1 MSMKNWRING
11 GGTRMIYLNNGAT
24 SWPKPKCVFDA
35 MQKALNELPCSAHRS
50 GFDEEENCNCRQLLS
65 RLLKVDNPNDI
76 VYGSNATFGLNLAIQ
91 GFEFNEGDKVLT
103 TAAEHNSV
111 LRPLYYLQNKKVI
124 EHEIIDVNE
133 EGRID
138 LDLWEKTI
146 KDLRPRMV
154 IFTHA
159 SNVTGAIN
167 DAEKLAAIAKKYN
180 CVVLLDAS
188 QSLGLID
195 VLPQKWDIDMVA
207 FTGHKYLLGPQGTG
221 GLYVSPKI
229 KLNPVLQGGT
239 GIYSDEDTMPEEMP
253 LKLEAGTPNDI
264 SFKGLE
270 EALRWSFKNPLNK
283 GSIDYL
289 VNKIKTELK
298 KMNVNVIDV
307 SGEITPVI
315 SFTMEEYSVNEVG
328 EILQMSFDIIC
339 RSGLHCAPL
348 IHKCLNT
355 SPSGT
360 VRISLSRF
368 TTEEEV
374 DYFINSIKDII
385 YG

>member
-1 MSMKNWRING
+1 
-11 GGTRMIYLNNGAT
+11 MIYLNNGAT
-24 SWPKPKCVFDA
+24 SWPKPGCVADTI
-35 MQKALNELPCSAHRS
+35 KNSLNELPCSAHRS
-50 GFDEEENCNCRQLLS
+50 GFDEEENDNCRDLIAK
-65 RLLKVDNPNDI
+65 LLKIDNSNDI
-76 VYGSNATFGLNLAIQ
+76 VYGSNATLGLNLAIQ
-91 GFEFNEGDKVLT
+91 GFQFNKGDKILT

-111 LRPLYYLQNKKVI
+111 LRPLYYLKKNKNI
-124 EHEIIDVNE
+124 EYEILDVNE

-138 LDLWEKTI
+138 PNIWEEKI
-146 KDLRPRMV
+146 KEVKPRMV
-154 IFTHA
+154 IFNHA

-167 DAEKLAAIAKKYN
+167 DAKKLSNIAKKYN

-195 VLPQKWDIDMVA
+195 VFPQKWNIDMVA

-221 GLYVSPKI
+221 GLYVSSKI
-229 KLNPVLQGGT
+229 KLNPILQGGT

-253 LKLEAGTPNDI
+253 LSLEAGTPNDV

-270 EALRWSFKNPLNK
+270 AALRWSFENPINKNK
-283 GSIDYL
+283 VDYL
-289 VNKIKTELK
+289 VNKIKKELK

-307 SGEITPVI
+307 SGETTPVI
-315 SFTMEEYSVNEVG
+315 SFTVDGYSVNEIG

-348 IHKCLNT
+348 IHKCLKT
-355 SPSGT
+355 SPNGT

-374 DYFINSIKDII
+374 DYFINALKDIVN
-385 YG
+385 G

>member
-1 MSMKNWRING
+1 
-11 GGTRMIYLNNGAT
+11 MIYLNNGAT
-24 SWPKPKCVFDA
+24 SWPKPQCVADA
-35 MQKALNELPCSAHRS
+35 IKRSLDEVPCSAHRS
-50 GFDEEENCNCRQLLS
+50 GFEEEENCNCRELLA
-65 RLLKVDNPNDI
+65 RLLQVDNPNNI
-76 VYGSNATFGLNLAIQ
+76 VYGSNATYGLNLAIQ
-91 GFEFNEGDKVLT
+91 GFKFNNGDKVLT

-111 LRPLYYLQNKKVI
+111 LRPLYYLQEKQII
-124 EHEIIDVNE
+124 EYEIMDVNE

-138 LDLWEKTI
+138 PHLWEEKI
-146 KDLRPRMV
+146 KEIKPKMV
-154 IFTHA
+154 VFTHA
-159 SNVTGAIN
+159 SNVTGAVN
-167 DAEKLAAIAKKYN
+167 DAEKLTAIAKKYN

-195 VLPQKWDIDMVA
+195 VFPQKWNIDMVA
-207 FTGHKYLLGPQGTG
+207 FTGHKYLLGSQGTG
-221 GLYVSPKI
+221 GLYVSSKI
-229 KLNPVLQGGT
+229 KLNPILQGGT

-253 LKLEAGTPNDI
+253 LRLEAGTPNDT

-270 EALRWSFKNPLNK
+270 AALRWSFENPANK
-283 GSIDYL
+283 EKINYL
-289 VNKIKTELK
+289 VNKIKKELK

-307 SGEITPVI
+307 SGETTPVI
-315 SFTMEEYSVNEVG
+315 SFTMKNYSVNEVG

-348 IHKCLNT
+348 IHKCLKT

-374 DYFINSIKDII
+374 DYFISSIKDII
-385 YG
+385 DG

>member
-1 MSMKNWRING
+1 MV
-11 GGTRMIYLNNGAT
+11 YLNNGAT
-24 SWPKPKCVFDA
+24 SWPKPQCVSEYIK
-35 MQKALNELPCSAHRS
+35 KALDELPCNAHRS
-50 GFDEEENCNCRQLLS
+50 GFDEKENCNCRELLS
-65 RLLKVDNPNDI
+65 RLLQLDNPNNI
-76 VYGSNATFGLNLAIQ
+76 VYCSNATVGLNLAIQ
-91 GFEFNEGDKVLT
+91 GFGFTEGDKVLT

-111 LRPLYYLQNKKVI
+111 LRPLYYLKKKKVI
-124 EHEIIDVNE
+124 EYEIMDVNE

-138 LDLWEKTI
+138 PYLWEEKI
-146 KDLRPRMV
+146 KEIKPKMV
-154 IFTHA
+154 VFTHA

-167 DAEKLAAIAKKYN
+167 DAEKLATIAKKYN

-188 QSLGLID
+188 QSLGLVD

-221 GLYVSPKI
+221 GLYVSPRI

-270 EALRWSFKNPLNK
+270 EALRWSFKNHLNK
-283 GSIDYL
+283 DNIDYL
-289 VNKIKTELK
+289 VNKIKKELK
-298 KMNVNVIDV
+298 KINVNVIDV
-307 SGEITPVI
+307 SGETTPVI
-315 SFTMEEYSVNEVG
+315 SFTMEDYSVNEVG

-368 TTEEEV
+368 TIEEEV

-385 YG
+385 NG

>member
-1 MSMKNWRING
+1 
-11 GGTRMIYLNNGAT
+11 MIYLNNGAT
-24 SWPKPKCVFDA
+24 SWPKPRCVANAIKESLD
-35 MQKALNELPCSAHRS
+35 EIPCSAHRS
-50 GFDEEENCNCRQLLS
+50 GFEEDENYNCKDLLAK
-65 RLLKVDNPNDI
+65 LLKIDNPNDI

-91 GFEFNEGDKVLT
+91 GFEFKNGDKILT

-111 LRPLYYLQNKKVI
+111 LRPLYYLQKKKI
-124 EHEIIDVNE
+124 IQYEIIDVNE
-133 EGRID
+133 EGRIEPY
-138 LDLWEKTI
+138 LWEEKI
-146 KDLRPRMV
+146 KEIKPRMV
-154 IFTHA
+154 VFTHA
-159 SNVTGAIN
+159 SNVTGAVN

-180 CVVLLDAS
+180 CIVLLDAS

-195 VLPQKWDIDMVA
+195 VSPQKWNIDMVA

-239 GIYSDEDTMPEEMP
+239 GIYSDEYNMPQEMP
-253 LKLEAGTPNDI
+253 LRLEAGTPNDT

-270 EALRWSFKNPLNK
+270 AALKWSFENPLNK
-283 GSIDYL
+283 DKIDYL
-289 VNKIKTELK
+289 VTKIKEELK
-298 KMNVNVIDV
+298 KMNVNVINV
-307 SGEITPVI
+307 SGETTPVI
-315 SFTMEEYSVNEVG
+315 SFTIEGYSVNEVG

-348 IHKCLNT
+348 IHRCLKT

-374 DYFINSIKDII
+374 DYFIRSIRDII
-385 YG
+385 NG

>member
-1 MSMKNWRING
+1 
-11 GGTRMIYLNNGAT
+11 MIYLNNAAT
-24 SWPKPKCVFDA
+24 SWPKPECVANAIKKSLD
-35 MQKALNELPCSAHRS
+35 ELPCSSHRS
-50 GFDEEENCNCRQLLS
+50 GFEEEENYNCKDLLA
-65 RLLKVDNPNDI
+65 RLLKVDNPNNI

-91 GFEFNEGDKVLT
+91 GFEFDKNDKVLT
-103 TAAEHNSV
+103 TVSEHNSV
-111 LRPLYYLQNKKVI
+111 LRPLYYLQNKKII
-124 EHEIIDVNE
+124 EYETVDVDE

-138 LDLWEKTI
+138 PNLWEEKI
-146 KDLRPRMV
+146 KEIKPKMV

-180 CVVLLDAS
+180 CVVVLDAS

-195 VLPQKWDIDMVA
+195 VFPQKWNIDMVA

-221 GLYVSPKI
+221 GLYVSPEI
-229 KLNPVLQGGT
+229 KLQPVLQGGT
-239 GIYSDEDTMPEEMP
+239 GVYSDEYTMPEEMP
-253 LKLEAGTPNDI
+253 LRLEAGTPNDT

-270 EALRWSFKNPLNK
+270 EALRWSFENPINK
-283 GSIDYL
+283 DNMNYL
-289 VNKIKTELK
+289 VNKIKKELK
-298 KMNVNVIDV
+298 RMNVNVIDV
-307 SGEITPVI
+307 SGETTPVI
-315 SFTMEEYSVNEVG
+315 SFTMDDYSVNEVG

-348 IHKCLNT
+348 IHKCLKT

-374 DYFINSIKDII
+374 DYFISSIKDII
-385 YG
+385 NG

>member
-1 MSMKNWRING
+1 
-11 GGTRMIYLNNGAT
+11 MIYLNNGAT
-24 SWPKPKCVFDA
+24 SWPKPQCVSSAIKKSLD
-35 MQKALNELPCSAHRS
+35 ELPCSAHRS
-50 GFDEEENCNCRQLLS
+50 GFEEEEDDNCKDLLA
-65 RLLKVDNPNDI
+65 RLLKINNPNNI

-91 GFEFNEGDKVLT
+91 GFEFNKGDKVLT

-111 LRPLYYLQNKKVI
+111 LRPLYYLQKKRII
-124 EHEIIDVNE
+124 EYEIMEVNE

-138 LDLWEKTI
+138 PNLWEAKI
-146 KDLRPRMV
+146 KEIKPRMV
-154 IFTHA
+154 VFTHA
-159 SNVTGAIN
+159 SNVTGAVN
-167 DAEKLAAIAKKYN
+167 DAEKLSAIAKKYN

-195 VLPQKWDIDMVA
+195 VLPEKWSIDMVA

-229 KLNPVLQGGT
+229 KLNPILQGGT
-239 GIYSDEDTMPEEMP
+239 GIFSDEDSMPQEMP
-253 LKLEAGTPNDI
+253 LRLEAGTPNDT

-270 EALRWSFKNPLNK
+270 AALRWSFENPLDKNN
-283 GSIDYL
+283 IDYL
-289 VNKIKTELK
+289 INKIKKELK
-298 KMNVNVIDV
+298 KINVNVIDV
-307 SGEITPVI
+307 SGETTPVI
-315 SFTMEEYSVNEVG
+315 SFTMEGYSVNEGG
-328 EILQMSFDIIC
+328 ELLQMSFDIIC

-348 IHKCLNT
+348 IHKCLKT

-374 DYFINSIKDII
+374 DYFINSIKDIMN
-385 YG
+385 G

>member
-1 MSMKNWRING
+1 
-11 GGTRMIYLNNGAT
+11 MIYLNNGAT
-24 SWPKPKCVFDA
+24 SWPKPECVSNAVKRSLD
-35 MQKALNELPCSAHRS
+35 ELPCSAHRS
-50 GFDEEENCNCRQLLS
+50 GFEEEENYNCKDLLAQLL
-65 RLLKVDNPNDI
+65 KIDNPNNI

-91 GFEFNEGDKVLT
+91 GFEFKKGDKVLT

-111 LRPLYYLQNKKVI
+111 LRPLYYLQKKNII
-124 EHEIIDVNE
+124 EYEIMDVNE

-138 LDLWEKTI
+138 PNLWEEKI
-146 KDLRPRMV
+146 KEINPRMV

-159 SNVTGAIN
+159 SNVTGAVN
-167 DAEKLAAIAKKYN
+167 DAERLSAIAKKYK

-195 VLPQKWDIDMVA
+195 VFPEQWDIDMVA

-229 KLNPVLQGGT
+229 KLNPILQGGT
-239 GIYSDEDTMPEEMP
+239 GIYSDEDIMPEEMP
-253 LKLEAGTPNDI
+253 LRLEAGTPNDN

-270 EALRWSFKNPLNK
+270 AALTWSFVNPINK
-283 GSIDYL
+283 DKINYL
-289 VNKIKTELK
+289 VNKIKKELK
-298 KMNVNVIDV
+298 KMNINVIDV
-307 SGEITPVI
+307 SGKTTPAI
-315 SFTMEEYSVNEVG
+315 SFTIDGYSVNEVG

-348 IHKCLNT
+348 IHKCLGT

-360 VRISLSRF
+360 IRISLSRF

-374 DYFINSIKDII
+374 DYFINSIRDII
-385 YG
+385 NG

>member
-1 MSMKNWRING
+1 
-11 GGTRMIYLNNGAT
+11 MIYLNNGAT
-24 SWPKPKCVFDA
+24 SWPKPQCVANAIKRSLD
-35 MQKALNELPCSAHRS
+35 EVPCSAHRS
-50 GFDEEENCNCRQLLS
+50 GFEEEENCDCRELLA
-65 RLLKVDNPNDI
+65 RLLQVDSPNNI
-76 VYGSNATFGLNLAIQ
+76 VYGSNATYGLNLAIQ
-91 GFEFNEGDKVLT
+91 GFKFNNGDKVLT

-111 LRPLYYLQNKKVI
+111 LRPLYYLQEK
-124 EHEIIDVNE
+124 EIIEYEIMDVNE

-138 LDLWEKTI
+138 PHLWEEKI
-146 KDLRPRMV
+146 KEIKPKMV
-154 IFTHA
+154 VFTHA
-159 SNVTGAIN
+159 SNVTGAVN
-167 DAEKLAAIAKKYN
+167 DAEKLTAIAKKYN

-195 VLPQKWDIDMVA
+195 VFPQKWNIDMVA

-221 GLYVSPKI
+221 GLYVSSKI
-229 KLNPVLQGGT
+229 KLNPILQGGT

-253 LKLEAGTPNDI
+253 LRLEAGTPNDT

-270 EALRWSFKNPLNK
+270 AALRWSFENPANK
-283 GSIDYL
+283 EKINYL
-289 VNKIKTELK
+289 VNKIKKELK

-307 SGEITPVI
+307 SGETTPVI
-315 SFTMEEYSVNEVG
+315 SFTMENYSVNEVG

-348 IHKCLNT
+348 IHKCLKT
-355 SPSGT
+355 SPRGT

-374 DYFINSIKDII
+374 DYFISSIKDII
-385 YG
+385 DG